1 MEELLEKHE
10 RILAELG
17 SVFLAIEELN
27 DDDQRKAKTTQ
38 ALAFWTQKKAG
49 LMLSLAEIETLL
61 SALECKRKIR
71 ELEARVVTLSLIVE
85 KISAN

>member
-1 MEELLEKHE
+1 MEELLEKNE

-17 SVFLAIEELN
+17 SVFLTIEELN
-27 DDDQRKAKTTQ
+27 EDGLRDAKTTQ
-38 ALAFWTQKKAG
+38 ALAFLTQKKAG
-49 LMLSLAEIETLL
+49 LMLSLAENGALL

-85 KISAN
+85 KNSSK